1 MNQSTKRMYSQ
12 SKKSSKMSRQIKIKT
27 IDEYM
32 KIPYRM
38 KIAEDAAEGSYVASY
53 PALKGC
59 ITCGSTIEAALKDS
73 YDIPARIFFGE
84 IP

>member
-1 MNQSTKRMYSQ
+1 
-12 SKKSSKMSRQIKIKT
+12 MSRQIKIKT
-27 IDEYM
+27 IDEYI

-38 KIAEDAAEGSYVASY
+38 KIAEDAAEGGYVASY
-53 PALKGC
+53 PSLKGC
-59 ITCGSTIEAALKDS
+59 ITCRSTIEAALKDS